1 MTTVT
6 GNYSSYSSSGTQS
19 TSQDSATSSGLSSD
33 FTTFL
38 KMLTV
43 QMQNQ
48 DPLNPM
54 DSAEYAMQLAT
65 FSGVEQQVKTNDLL
79 SSLAAQFSLVGMS
92 QLAGWVGQEARAAA
106 DVWYTGEP
114 VTLAPNPVANADR
127 AVLVV
132 MDTDGN
138 IVSREELPVST
149 DPYQW
154 LGGDAAGD
162 PLPEGRYSLT
172 LESWRGDEVLQEDTV
187 EHYGR
192 VIEARGGSDGIRLV
206 FEGGIEI
213 AATEITALRS
223 PP

>member
-1 MTTVT
+1 MTVSATN
-6 GNYSSYSSSGTQS
+6 GYSSPSSGYGNQS
-19 TSQDSATSSGLSSD
+19 TSQNGSALSSD

-65 FSGVEQQVKTNDLL
+65 FSGVEQQVKTNQLL
-79 SSLAAQFSLVGMS
+79 ESLSAQFSLVGMS
-92 QLAGWVGQEARAAA
+92 QLAGWVGQEARAAS
-106 DVWYTGEP
+106 DVWYTGDP

-132 MDTDGN
+132 RDAQGN
-138 IVSREELPVST
+138 TVSREEMPVSAEL
-149 DPYQW
+149 YQW

-172 LESWRGDEVLQEDTV
+172 LESWRDGEVLQEDPV

-192 VIEARGGSDGIRLV
+192 VMEARGGSGGVRLV
-206 FEGGIEI
+206 FEGGIEVL
-213 AATEITALRS
+213 ATEITALRS

>member
-1 MTTVT
+1 MTVSATK
-6 GNYSSYSSSGTQS
+6 GYSSPSSGYGNQS
-19 TSQDSATSSGLSSD
+19 TSQNGSALSSD

-65 FSGVEQQVKTNDLL
+65 FSGVEQQVQTNKLL
-79 SSLAAQFSLVGMS
+79 ESLAAQFSLVGMS
-92 QLAGWVGQEARAAA
+92 QLAGWVGQEARAAS
-106 DVWYTGEP
+106 DVWYAGDP

-132 MDTDGN
+132 RDAQGN
-138 IVSREELPVST
+138 TVSREEMPVAAEL
-149 DPYQW
+149 YQW
-154 LGGDAAGD
+154 LGGDAGGD

-172 LESWRGDEVLQEDTV
+172 LESWRDGEVLQEDPV

-192 VIEARGGSDGIRLV
+192 VVEARGGSGGVRLV
-206 FEGGIEI
+206 FEGGIEVM
-213 AATEITALRS
+213 AAEITALRS

>member
-1 MTTVT
+1 MSTVN

-19 TSQDSATSSGLSSD
+19 TSQDSSTSGLSSD

-79 SSLAAQFSLVGMS
+79 KSLEAQFSLVGMS

-114 VTLAPNPVANADR
+114 VTLAPNPVASADR

-132 MDTDGN
+132 KDADGN

-149 DPYQW
+149 DLYQW

-172 LESWRGDEVLQEDTV
+172 LESWRGGEVLQEDPV

>member
-1 MTTVT
+1 MNVT
-6 GNYSSYSSSGTQS
+6 ETGMSTSYSKPAGQ
-19 TSQDSATSSGLSSD
+19 AANALSSD

-54 DSAEYAMQLAT
+54 ESTEYAMQLAT
-65 FSGVEQQVKTNDLL
+65 FSGVEQQVQTNQLL
-79 SSLAAQFSLVGMS
+79 ESLAAQFSLVGMS

-106 DVWYTGEP
+106 DVWYAGRP

-132 MDTDGN
+132 KDAEGN
-138 IVSREELPVST
+138 IVSREELPVSAEL
-149 DPYQW
+149 YQW
-154 LGGDAAGD
+154 LGGDAEGD

-172 LESWRGDEVLQEDTV
+172 LESWRDGEVVQEDPM

-192 VIEARGGSDGIRLV
+192 VIEARGGSGGVRLV
-206 FEGGIEI
+206 FEGGIEVL
-213 AATEITALRS
+213 AAEITALRS

>member
-1 MTTVT
+1 MSVT
-6 GNYSSYSSSGTQS
+6 PTGSSTAYSNS
-19 TSQDSATSSGLSSD
+19 TSQTTSSATSALSSD

-54 DSAEYAMQLAT
+54 DSTEYAMQLAT
-65 FSGVEQQVKTNDLL
+65 FSGVEQQVKSNQLL
-79 SSLAAQFSLVGMS
+79 ESLAAQFSLVGMS

-106 DVWYTGEP
+106 DVWHTGNP

-132 MDTDGN
+132 KDAEGN
-138 IVSREELPVST
+138 IVSREELPVSA
-149 DPYQW
+149 DLYQW
-154 LGGDAAGD
+154 LGGDAEGN

-172 LESWRGDEVLQEDTV
+172 LESWRNGEVLQEDPV

-192 VIEARGGSDGIRLV
+192 VVEARGGSDGIRLV

-213 AATEITALRS
+213 PATEISALRS
-223 PP
+223 AQN

>member
-1 MTTVT
+1 MTVSATN
-6 GNYSSYSSSGTQS
+6 GYSSPSSGYGNQS
-19 TSQDSATSSGLSSD
+19 TSQNGSALSSD

-65 FSGVEQQVKTNDLL
+65 FSGVEQQVQTNKLL
-79 SSLAAQFSLVGMS
+79 ESLAAQFSLVGMS
-92 QLAGWVGQEARAAA
+92 QLAGWVGQEARAAS
-106 DVWYTGEP
+106 DVWYTGDP

-132 MDTDGN
+132 RDAQGN
-138 IVSREELPVST
+138 TVSREEMPVSAEL
-149 DPYQW
+149 YQW

-172 LESWRGDEVLQEDTV
+172 LESWRGGEVLQEDTV
-187 EHYGR
+187 EHSGR
-192 VIEARGGSDGIRLV
+192 VIEARGGSGGVRLV
-206 FEGGIEI
+206 FEGGIEVL
-213 AATEITALRS
+213 AAEITALRS